1 MSSITHDSL
10 VGIVVGVDTHK
21 DFHVAA
27 AKDALGRELGHA
39 RFDANAAGYERLTQW
54 ARAHGEVAAFAIEG
68 AGSYGAGLVRY
79 LAAHGELVAEVARPS
94 RQHRAR
100 RGKSDPSDAQAA
112 AAAILSGDALGTAKS
127 ADGHI
132 EAMRMLQTTRA
143 SAVRAKTSA
152 VVALQSLVVTA
163 PDEIRD
169 ELIGLTP
176 RRMVRACAH
185 LSPESSP
192 TTPAEAA
199 IAGLGVLARRY
210 ETLEAEAKL
219 LSAQIARL
227 VGLAC
232 PELLD
237 LFGVGPEIA
246 ATLLV
251 AVGDNGGRL
260 GSERAFAKICGVA
273 PVDASSGR
281 QQRHRLNRGGN
292 RQANRALHTLVVV
305 RLRAHAPSRQYMAR
319 RLAEGKT
326 KKEVMRCLKGY
337 MAREIYNTITSGGP
351 DPQKI
356 GLAA

>member
-39 RFDANAAGYERLTQW
+39 RFDANAAGYEQLLRW
-54 ARAHGEVAAFAIEG
+54 AQAQGTLAGFGIEG
-68 AGSYGAGLVRY
+68 AGSYGAGVARY
-79 LAAHGELVAEVARPS
+79 LAAHGQTVTEVARPT

-100 RGKSDPSDAQAA
+100 HGKSDPSDAQAA
-112 AAAILSGDALGTAKS
+112 AAAILAGDALGTPKS
-127 ADGHI
+127 ADGLV
-132 EAMRMLQTTRA
+132 EAIRMLQTTRA

-152 VVALQSLVVTA
+152 VVGLQSLVVTA

-176 RRMVRACAH
+176 RRMVRACRQ
-185 LSPESSP
+185 LSPTRSP

-199 IAGLGVLARRY
+199 IAGLAALARRY
-210 ETLEAEAKL
+210 DHLEAEAKL
-219 LSAQIARL
+219 LDAHIAQL
-227 VGLAC
+227 VRLAC
-232 PELLD
+232 PELLG

-246 ATLLV
+246 ATVLV

-260 GSERAFAKICGVA
+260 GSEGAFAKVCGVA

-292 RQANRALHTLVVV
+292 RQANRALHTLCVV
-305 RLRAHAPSRQYMAR
+305 RLRSHTPSRAYMAR

-326 KKEVMRCLKGY
+326 KKEVMRCLKRY
-337 MAREIYNTITSGGP
+337 VAREIYNTITSGEP

-356 GLAA
+356 GLAP

>member
-1 MSSITHDSL
+1 
-10 VGIVVGVDTHK
+10 
-21 DFHVAA
+21 
-27 AKDALGRELGHA
+27 
-39 RFDANAAGYERLTQW
+39 
-54 ARAHGEVAAFAIEG
+54 
-68 AGSYGAGLVRY
+68 
-79 LAAHGELVAEVARPS
+79 
-94 RQHRAR
+94 
-100 RGKSDPSDAQAA
+100 
-112 AAAILSGDALGTAKS
+112 
-127 ADGHI
+127 
-132 EAMRMLQTTRA
+132 MLQTTRA

-152 VVALQSLVVTA
+152 VVGLQSLLITA
-163 PDEIRD
+163 PDEIR
-169 ELIGLTP
+169 EQMIGLTP
-176 RRMVRACAH
+176 RRMVRACAQ
-185 LSPESSP
+185 LSPERTP
-192 TTPAEAA
+192 TTPSEAA
-199 IAGLGVLARRY
+199 ITGLGVLARRY
-210 ETLEAEAKL
+210 EALETEAKL
-219 LSAQIARL
+219 LGAQIARL

-232 PELLD
+232 PELLG

-246 ATLLV
+246 ATVLV

-326 KKEVMRCLKGY
+326 KKEVMRCLKRY
-337 MAREIYNTITSGGP
+337 VAREIYNTITSGGP